1 MPVPMPAKWAF
12 GAVSAAVLISGVV
25 GMISSGGRGALRA
38 GFGTLLLGSLVTLL
52 YVIGKQWF
60 IRSRFVRTRPNRF
73 VAEALTNDG
82 GTQSLVPPDY
92 PEGRQP
98 DFGEPAGAL
107 LKADARLVEPLKE
120 IAIRE
125 ITDPDAASVPVPPTD
140 MLTRGGA
147 QTLRAVLSMNSS
159 SVDSNRVRLQSNS
172 LVTLPVPAMPPSGPE
187 FPNSSSAAKPGDNP
201 RRMPRDT
208 LLERDRDLRR
218 NASESRDDVRSNGP
232 QLLADPVNAK
242 VTHSTESSTT
252 ADPDDDTQADR
263 VTLYGPEFERAAQ
276 ADATLNSARED
287 LISSARV
294 SGDPAAAQLAD
305 YSSPSRE
312 DRPAEPEHD
321 DVVRPMPTIEVDSVA
336 HETTANSPAD
346 DSSSPQVA
354 HSSAPPSKGAESG
367 DYSRQVSVHPL
378 AVLGFKS
385 EAPPRANPVAAATR
399 HEQVEQI
406 TPARVV
412 NIAAQDATSGEAV
425 GIHSETN
432 PVITSESPKL
442 EALPESPVLSEPDK
456 PFESPLSLNSSVSSS
471 TNEPV
476 AAPIADALE
485 ASTPTIAD
493 PAAAKNGPERDL
505 IESLIEKSGVRF
517 GDEFE
522 ARVRELV
529 AQRVA
534 EIVAERMLAAFG
546 AGAVIA
552 PPAQSNG
559 RVQSRGGRTSAKNSA
574 QDSDSMQV
582 APAKRKG
589 RTPTKQTKSPSAD
602 VREPKRR

>member
-1 MPVPMPAKWAF
+1 M
-12 GAVSAAVLISGVV
+12 
-25 GMISSGGRGALRA
+25 
-38 GFGTLLLGSLVTLL
+38 
-52 YVIGKQWF
+52 
-60 IRSRFVRTRPNRF
+60 
-73 VAEALTNDG
+73 
-82 GTQSLVPPDY
+82 
-92 PEGRQP
+92 
-98 DFGEPAGAL
+98 
-107 LKADARLVEPLKE
+107 
-120 IAIRE
+120 
-125 ITDPDAASVPVPPTD
+125 
-140 MLTRGGA
+140 
-147 QTLRAVLSMNSS
+147 
-159 SVDSNRVRLQSNS
+159 
-172 LVTLPVPAMPPSGPE
+172 
-187 FPNSSSAAKPGDNP
+187 
-201 RRMPRDT
+201 
-208 LLERDRDLRR
+208 
-218 NASESRDDVRSNGP
+218 
-232 QLLADPVNAK
+232 
-242 VTHSTESSTT
+242 
-252 ADPDDDTQADR
+252 
-263 VTLYGPEFERAAQ
+263 
-276 ADATLNSARED
+276 
-287 LISSARV
+287 
-294 SGDPAAAQLAD
+294 
-305 YSSPSRE
+305 
-312 DRPAEPEHD
+312 
-321 DVVRPMPTIEVDSVA
+321 
-336 HETTANSPAD
+336 
-346 DSSSPQVA
+346 
-354 HSSAPPSKGAESG
+354 
-367 DYSRQVSVHPL
+367 
-378 AVLGFKS
+378 
-385 EAPPRANPVAAATR
+385 
-399 HEQVEQI
+399 
-406 TPARVV
+406 

-493 PAAAKNGPERDL
+493 PAAPERDL